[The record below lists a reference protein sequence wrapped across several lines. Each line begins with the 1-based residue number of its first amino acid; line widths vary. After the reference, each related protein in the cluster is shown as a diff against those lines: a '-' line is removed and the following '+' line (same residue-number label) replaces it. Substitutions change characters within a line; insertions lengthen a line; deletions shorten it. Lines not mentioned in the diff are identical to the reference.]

1 MIETYVYSRYIW
13 EVTEVVFSDTIFL
26 FVFLPIVFLLYYLSK
41 EGYRNYILLLASLIF
56 YAFGEPRMILL
67 MIISIFF
74 NYFFALG
81 IEKYTC
87 KKTILITSIIYNLGM
102 LFIFKYLDFSISI
115 FNMLFKTNIKAFEIA
130 LPIGI
135 SFYTFQSMSYVIDV
149 YTGKAE
155 VQNNIFYLGL
165 YVSLFPQL
173 IAGPI
178 VRYNSV
184 ARQIN
189 NRKLSLE
196 SFGKGSKR
204 FMCGFCK
211 KVILANNL
219 SSVAE
224 YYFSRNPTEN
234 CIAGAWIG
242 SICFSLQIFY
252 DFSGYS
258 DMAIGL
264 GKMMGFE
271 FEENFNYPYIARSI
285 TDFWRRWHISL
296 SRWFRDYVYIPLG
309 GSRVSVHCH
318 ILNLAIVWIL
328 TGIWHGADYS
338 FILWGFMYFIALTV
352 EKYVIRPER
361 IKGILF
367 NVCYRILILLYVN
380 FSWVIFNAQGIK
392 RGIKYCLSMVG
403 GGRKYTGRSQCVP
416 YAERVW
422 DIDAFWN
429 CFLYTGCPA
438 DIREREIIC
447 NC

>member
-1 MIETYVYSRYIW
+1 
-13 EVTEVVFSDTIFL
+13 
-26 FVFLPIVFLLYYLSK
+26 
-41 EGYRNYILLLASLIF
+41 
-56 YAFGEPRMILL
+56 
-67 MIISIFF
+67 
-74 NYFFALG
+74 
-81 IEKYTC
+81 
-87 KKTILITSIIYNLGM
+87 M
-102 LFIFKYLDFSISI
+102 LFRS
-115 FNMLFKTNIKAFEIA
+115 
-130 LPIGI
+130 
-135 SFYTFQSMSYVIDV
+135 
-149 YTGKAE
+149 
-155 VQNNIFYLGL
+155 
-165 YVSLFPQL
+165 
-173 IAGPI
+173 
-178 VRYNSV
+178 
-184 ARQIN
+184 
-189 NRKLSLE
+189 
-196 SFGKGSKR
+196 
-204 FMCGFCK
+204 
-211 KVILANNL
+211 NNL

-380 FSWVIFNAQGIK
+380 FSWVIFNAEGIK

-403 GGRKYTGRSQCVP
+403 GEKIYWSIPVCSV
-416 YAERVW
+416 
-422 DIDAFWN
+422 
-429 CFLYTGCPA
+429 C
-438 DIREREIIC
+438 
-447 NC
+447 